1 MRTWLILSV
10 LAFVLPACG
19 KAACAAPMSP
29 DAPVAASEPRATL
42 RIVVDLPMK
51 GGCDE
56 AFDLA
61 LYENRGV
68 ELVQWDEGQS
78 KCEGRKG
85 TIRYLPK
92 RLGRDA
98 LLKEIQRLSTKS
110 SVLEG

>member
-1 MRTWLILSV
+1 MRTWLLV
-10 LAFVLPACG
+10 LALLAALPACG
-19 KAACAAPMSP
+19 KAACAAPLSP
-29 DAPVAASEPRATL
+29 DTPVPANEPRATL
-42 RIVVDLPMK
+42 RVVVDLPRK

-85 TIRYLPK
+85 TIRYVPG
-92 RLGRDA
+92 RLTRKA
-98 LLKEIQRLSTKS
+98 LIEAIQKLSTKS
-110 SVLEG
+110 TVLEG